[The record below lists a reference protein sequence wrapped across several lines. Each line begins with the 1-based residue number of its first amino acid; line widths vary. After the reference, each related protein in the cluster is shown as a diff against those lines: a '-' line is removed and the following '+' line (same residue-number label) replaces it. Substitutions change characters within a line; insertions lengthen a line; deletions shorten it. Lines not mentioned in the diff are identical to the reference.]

1 MHWRLLW
8 LEECQIVYISF
19 VNLQKHQFK
28 RQSIYLGPK
37 NCNSGRTDSDR
48 KPNNVPITGKEFR
61 VYGKKEENEVRRF

>member
-1 MHWRLLW
+1 MVRRVSNSLYFI
-8 LEECQIVYISF
+8 CQPS
-19 VNLQKHQFK
+19 KTDQFK